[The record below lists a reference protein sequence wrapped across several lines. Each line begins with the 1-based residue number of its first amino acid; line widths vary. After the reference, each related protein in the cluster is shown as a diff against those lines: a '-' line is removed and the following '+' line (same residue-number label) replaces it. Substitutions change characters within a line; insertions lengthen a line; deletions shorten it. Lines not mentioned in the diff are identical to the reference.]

1 MSTYEP
7 HACVVVYSIVSRAS
21 FQVAEEMLNYLWRE
35 HYTQERSVIVVGN
48 KSDLARSR
56 TITANG
62 IYTLLIIGEN
72 KIKAMKKQGLTFSPT
87 RVIIP

>member
-1 MSTYEP
+1 MIFLQVENSLSTYEP

-35 HYTQERSVIVVGN
+35 HFTQDRSVIVVGN

-56 TITANG
+56 TINANG
-62 IYTLLIIGEN
+62 TSITNILSSYNTDDTLL
-72 KIKAMKKQGLTFSPT
+72 
-87 RVIIP
+87 

>member
-1 MSTYEP
+1 MIFLQVENSLSTYEP

-35 HYTQERSVIVVGN
+35 HFTQDRSVIVVGN

-56 TITANG
+56 TINANG
-62 IYTLLIIGEN
+62 TSITNILSSYNTDDTL
-72 KIKAMKKQGLTFSPT
+72 M
-87 RVIIP
+87 